1 MCSEKNPP
9 LPFGICFGDVLLP
22 GTSYDPPDPF
32 STKLL
37 EAGEFDQ
44 CLTYIGKNFSRYLF
58 ELFIGI
64 VRAKRLLEI
73 IKGNLSTLVENTI
86 HEASQ
91 ADAHAVGF
99 LVGQTLNVFCSAE
112 RRKVFQF
119 VR

>member
-1 MCSEKNPP
+1 
-9 LPFGICFGDVLLP
+9 
-22 GTSYDPPDPF
+22 
-32 STKLL
+32 
-37 EAGEFDQ
+37 
-44 CLTYIGKNFSRYLF
+44 
-58 ELFIGI
+58 
-64 VRAKRLLEI
+64 
-73 IKGNLSTLVENTI
+73 VENTI